1 MQQPCVLT
9 RRTEIEKKLES
20 WLKLSAKKN
29 EKENK
34 HSMKK
39 KFIMVIPVLFLVAQI
54 DKESQMKRQTKNN
67 FS

>member
-1 MQQPCVLT
+1 MQQLCILT

-20 WLKLSAKKN
+20 WLKLSGKKN